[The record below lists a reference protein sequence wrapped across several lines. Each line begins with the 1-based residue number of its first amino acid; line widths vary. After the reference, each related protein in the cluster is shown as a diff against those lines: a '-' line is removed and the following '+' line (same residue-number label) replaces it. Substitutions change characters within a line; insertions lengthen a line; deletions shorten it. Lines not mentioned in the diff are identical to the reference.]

1 MPEFSSTSNIP
12 ILKQIKSPGIKLI
25 CFAFAIFFL
34 FQSVL
39 YSQTRNLKF
48 YIDNAIKTSPVIN
61 ENKLLLTTHN
71 IRKELVRSGVS
82 RPRLFTTA
90 NYLFA
95 PTFGEFGY
103 DSAVTNGGLYSALL
117 NFELPLFTG
126 YTSDSKLEDI
136 ANEQNIFT
144 NNIIATEHE
153 ISKNVTEQY
162 IKTYQDKEQINS
174 ANDVLNILDLQREI
188 VKKLVD
194 RSLAKISDLTLLDIE
209 YQTQVINKKQFD
221 INYER
226 DLMELNLLAGIRDT
240 AIVELEPPGI
250 KLTEDASTKSYFLKS
265 YILDSLKLSTEKKL
279 NESNY
284 KPQLTFFVNGG
295 LNAVSYNEMWKK
307 FGVSTGVNFI
317 FSLYDGNQKD
327 LNNQLINIKTE
338 NISYQKNYFIYQNET
353 RKKNILKEL
362 KNQESLLAEMEK
374 QLVNYETLL
383 TLYRNQFAAGEVSMI
398 DYINILKGYISYKN
412 EIILNRNQQ
421 LTIINEY
428 NYWNW

>member
-1 MPEFSSTSNIP
+1 MPAISFFLNIP
-12 ILKQIKSPGIKLI
+12 FVKQIKSSGIGFVF
-25 CFAFAIFFL
+25 FAFAIFFQ
-34 FQSVL
+34 FHGIS
-39 YSQTRNLKF
+39 YSQTRNLNY
-48 YIDNAIKTSPVIN
+48 YIDNAIKTDPIIN

-71 IRKELVRSGVS
+71 IRKELVRSSVS
-82 RPRLFTTA
+82 KPRLFTTA

-126 YTSDSKLEDI
+126 YTSDSKLEEI
-136 ANEQNIFT
+136 INEQNTFK
-144 NNIIATEHE
+144 NNIITSEHE
-153 ISKNVTEQY
+153 ITKNVTEQY
-162 IKTYQDKEQINS
+162 IKTYRDKEQINS
-174 ANDVLNILDLQREI
+174 VNDVLNILDLQREI

-209 YQTQVINKKQFD
+209 YQTQVINKKQFE
-221 INYER
+221 INYET
-226 DLMELNLLAGIRDT
+226 DLMDLNLLAGVKDT

-250 KLTEDASTKSYFLKS
+250 KLTEDASKKSYFLKS
-265 YILDSLKLSTEKKL
+265 YILDSLKFSTEKKL

-295 LNAVSYNEMWKK
+295 LNAVSYTEMWKK
-307 FGVSTGVNFI
+307 IGVSTGINFL
-317 FSLYDGNQKD
+317 FSLYDGNQRG
-327 LNNQLINIKTE
+327 LNDQLIDIKTE
-338 NISYQKNYFIYQNET
+338 NITYQKNYFIYHNET
-353 RKKNILKEL
+353 RKQNILKEL
-362 KNQESLLAEMEK
+362 ENQKNLLVEMEK

-383 TLYRNQFAAGEVSMI
+383 NLYRNQFAAGEVSMM
-398 DYINILKGYISYKN
+398 DYINILKSYISYKN